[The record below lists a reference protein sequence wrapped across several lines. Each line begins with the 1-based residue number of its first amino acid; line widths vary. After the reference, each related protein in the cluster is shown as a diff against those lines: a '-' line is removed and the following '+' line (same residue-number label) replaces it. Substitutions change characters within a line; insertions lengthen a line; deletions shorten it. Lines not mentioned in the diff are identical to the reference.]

1 MPLINEVLI
10 DGELANVSYDVGD
23 VGDEEA
29 PPVETAN
36 NEEFKE
42 EITILGQVPDEGD
55 AALLD
60 DVPLDEAAAG
70 STPKET
76 TITHRIHGDSS
87 EEGGDAVVT
96 ESRPKFWK
104 RGGSK
109 KKQREALAKQVDVED
124 PAADDGILAEPVS
137 SPNNNDVSFGSFLLN
152 ICTFG
157 LASSSGN
164 NSTTKSYA
172 PAADTVASEE
182 KLATPEAI
190 VRDLT
195 ATEGQLSVMSE
206 SRQSYRNGEAL
217 VPSDEETSKANGSNE
232 SIVSALTKKRNTQ
245 TVVYWSVGI
254 VLFILMAVLFI
265 VGGILLS
272 RNGW

>member
-23 VGDEEA
+23 AGDEEA

-55 AALLD
+55 AALLS

-87 EEGGDAVVT
+87 EEGGDAVGT
-96 ESRPKFWK
+96 ETKPKFWK

-109 KKQREALAKQVDVED
+109 KKQREALANQVDVED

-172 PAADTVASEE
+172 PAAATVASEE
-182 KLATPEAI
+182 NLATPEAI